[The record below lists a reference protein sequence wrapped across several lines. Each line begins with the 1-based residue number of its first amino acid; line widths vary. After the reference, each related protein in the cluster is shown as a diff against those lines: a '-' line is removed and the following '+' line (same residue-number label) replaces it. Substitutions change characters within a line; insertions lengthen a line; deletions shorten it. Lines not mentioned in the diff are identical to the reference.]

1 MTKIIKNK
9 LHIFISSLQSVSSAS
24 VQSSP
29 SNTYYNNVERQYFND
44 FIYLCNV
51 LTEFHSS
58 ISKQNL
64 IVELKNKTI
73 NRNKLNGTTQLLA
86 SVLLDI
92 VSKI

>member
-1 MTKIIKNK
+1 MY
-9 LHIFISSLQSVSSAS
+9 LSSLKAK
-24 VQSSP
+24 VQRKKE
-29 SNTYYNNVERQYFND
+29 NYKRNEGNLN
-44 FIYLCNV
+44 FIALNWGIFKRNHYLCNV

-64 IVELKNKTI
+64 IVELKNKTR
-73 NRNKLNGTTQLLA
+73 NRNKLNGTTLLLA

>member
-1 MTKIIKNK
+1 MI
-9 LHIFISSLQSVSSAS
+9 LFIFA
-24 VQSSP
+24 
-29 SNTYYNNVERQYFND
+29 D
-44 FIYLCNV
+44 V

-92 VSKI
+92 VNKI